1 MDMMQELFATE
12 NGAVHQAKRH
22 LLVTFA
28 GTTTPFNIPAFWSL
42 KKRVDAIKVEEMANN
57 PSRAYDCA
65 IISPCGSERCYVLSL
80 AEVIEFQDLL
90 GGAKLMLELNSIL
103 HEQMYAVA

>member
-1 MDMMQELFATE
+1 MQELFATPH
-12 NGAVHQAKRH
+12 GAVQQTKRN

-28 GTTTPFNIPAFWSL
+28 GTTTPFNIPSFWSL
-42 KKRVDAIKVEEMANN
+42 KKRVDEVDIEEMASN

-80 AEVIEFQDLL
+80 EELIEFKDLL
-90 GGAKLMLELNSIL
+90 AGAKLMLELNSIL
-103 HEQMYAVA
+103 HEQMYSVA

>member
-1 MDMMQELFATE
+1 MQELFSTP
-12 NGAVHQAKRH
+12 NGAIHQGKRH

-28 GTTTPFNIPAFWSL
+28 GTTTAFNLPAFWSL
-42 KKRVDAIKVEEMANN
+42 KKRVDEVDIQEMANN

-80 AEVIEFQDLL
+80 EEVIEFKDLL
-90 GGAKLMLELNSIL
+90 AGSKLMLELNSIL
-103 HEQMYAVA
+103 HEQTYTIA